1 MRAVVSRFEET
12 GASLVVPSVRMR
24 RGHPWLVASPLWE
37 EILAMRAPE
46 SPRDFLNR
54 HASTI
59 EYVNVDSPS
68 ILADLDTPEDYRK
81 SKPSP

>member
-1 MRAVVSRFEET
+1 
-12 GASLVVPSVRMR
+12 MR

-54 HASTI
+54 HAAEI
-59 EYVNVDSPS
+59 EYVNLNDPS
-68 ILADLDTPEDYRK
+68 ILADLDTPDDYLK
-81 SKPSP
+81 SRP